1 MTDGPDPASLPPSRA
16 AATALAVTLALQM
29 FTSLAATATS
39 VLAPM
44 IASDLG
50 VSPNL
55 IGVFVGIIYVGSM
68 AGSLAAGGFVE
79 RFGAIR
85 VSQTCVL
92 LCAASLAAV
101 CAGAAPPSSLVVLL
115 ALAPLALGI
124 AMAFDTTLLAP
135 MLAADGG
142 LVLLALL
149 DATLASGRSVVVAR
163 EPPAVLSVG
172 RANAVR
178 LQLRSTARRPLEVTV
193 TEDRPPE
200 VAVTDLPARATL
212 AARGRATITYHLSP
226 SRRGAVELGDHHVR
240 YRSPLGLWQRQL
252 RLPARHTLKVYP
264 DVTAVRVYELLAR
277 QSRENL
283 LVRAVRLRGGEN
295 EFERL
300 REYGRDDE
308 YRNIDWKATA
318 RRGRLIVREYQ
329 QERNQT
335 VVCLL
340 DCGRLM
346 TAESD
351 GLAQMDHAL
360 NAVLMLAHVAAR
372 GGDQLGLMA
381 FDARVRAYLPPAGG
395 RRAAQR
401 VAHAMYDLHPS
412 MVETDFEGAFAEL
425 TKRLRKRALVVLF
438 TQVIDDVS
446 AQAVLRQVRSLRPR
460 HLPVCVLFRDPDLD
474 RMAEPGPGLATA
486 PDGELY
492 VAAAAAETIL
502 WRERLVRDLKTG
514 GALVLHVP
522 PRQTTPAVINRYL
535 QIKAQHLL

>member
-1 MTDGPDPASLPPSRA
+1 MP
-16 AATALAVTLALQM
+16 
-29 FTSLAATATS
+29 
-39 VLAPM
+39 
-44 IASDLG
+44 
-50 VSPNL
+50 L
-55 IGVFVGIIYVGSM
+55 IPTPR
-68 AGSLAAGGFVE
+68 L
-79 RFGAIR
+79 
-85 VSQTCVL
+85 
-92 LCAASLAAV
+92 
-101 CAGAAPPSSLVVLL
+101 VLL
-115 ALAPLALGI
+115 ALLPLALGI
-124 AMAFDTTLLAP
+124 AMAFDTTLLKP

-142 LVLLALL
+142 LLFLALL
-149 DATLASGRSVVVAR
+149 DVALAGGRSIIVAR
-163 EPPAVLSVG
+163 EAPAVLSVG
-172 RANAVR
+172 RANPIR
-178 LQLRSTARRPLEVTV
+178 LRLRSTSRRRLEVVV
-193 TEDRPPE
+193 TDDRPPE
-200 VAVTDLPARATL
+200 ILVADLPAQVTL
-212 AARGRATITYHLSP
+212 DPRGRATVTYHVSP
-226 SRRGAVELGDHHVR
+226 SRRGAVELRDHHVR
-240 YRSPLGLWQRQL
+240 YPSPLGLWQRQL
-252 RLPARHTLKVYP
+252 RLPARDTLKVYP

-308 YRNIDWKATA
+308 FRHVDWKATA

-346 TAESD
+346 TAESE
-351 GLAQMDHAL
+351 GLAQLDHAL

-381 FDARVRAYLPPAGG
+381 FDARVRHYLAPAGG

-401 VAHAMYDLHPS
+401 VAHAMYDVHASL
-412 MVETDFEGAFAEL
+412 VETDFEGAFAEL

-446 AQAVLRQVRSLRPR
+446 AQTVLRQVRSLRPR

-474 RMAEPGPGLATA
+474 RLAEPGGGLATA
-486 PDGELY
+486 PDGELF

-514 GALVLHVP
+514 CALVLHVP
-522 PRQTTPAVINRYL
+522 PRQTTPAIINRYL

>member
-1 MTDGPDPASLPPSRA
+1 MP
-16 AATALAVTLALQM
+16 
-29 FTSLAATATS
+29 
-39 VLAPM
+39 
-44 IASDLG
+44 
-50 VSPNL
+50 L
-55 IGVFVGIIYVGSM
+55 IPTPR
-68 AGSLAAGGFVE
+68 L
-79 RFGAIR
+79 
-85 VSQTCVL
+85 
-92 LCAASLAAV
+92 
-101 CAGAAPPSSLVVLL
+101 VLL
-115 ALAPLALGI
+115 ALAPLALG
-124 AMAFDTTLLAP
+124 MAAAIDTTLVAP
-135 MLAADGG
+135 MLAADGA
-142 LVLLALL
+142 LLALALL
-149 DATLASGRSVVVAR
+149 DAMLASGRSIVVGR
-163 EPPAVLSVG
+163 EPPSVLSVG
-172 RANAVR
+172 RANPVR
-178 LQLRSTARRPLEVTV
+178 LQIRSTARRQLDVSITD
-193 TEDRPPE
+193 DRPPD
-200 VAVTDLPARATL
+200 VGVRDLPARATL
-212 AARGRATITYHLSP
+212 APRGRASVVYHLSP
-226 SRRGAVELGDHHVR
+226 SRRGVVELGDHHVR
-240 YRSPLGLWQRQL
+240 YPSPLGLWQRQL
-252 RLPARHTLKVYP
+252 RLPARHALKVYP
-264 DVTAVRVYELLAR
+264 DVTAVRAYELLAR

-346 TAESD
+346 TAESA
-351 GLAQMDHAL
+351 GLAQLDHAL

-381 FDARVRAYLPPAGG
+381 FDAQVRTYLPPAGG

-401 VAHAMYDLHPS
+401 VAHAMYDVHANL
-412 MVETDFEGAFAEL
+412 VETDFEGAFTEL
-425 TKRLRKRALVVLF
+425 SKRLRKRALVVLF

-460 HLPVCVLFRDPDLD
+460 HLPLCVLFRDPDLD
-474 RMAEPGPGLATA
+474 RMAEPATGLAAA
-486 PDGELY
+486 PDGELF

-522 PRQTTPAVINRYL
+522 PRQTTPAIINRYL

>member
-1 MTDGPDPASLPPSRA
+1 MP
-16 AATALAVTLALQM
+16 
-29 FTSLAATATS
+29 
-39 VLAPM
+39 
-44 IASDLG
+44 
-50 VSPNL
+50 L
-55 IGVFVGIIYVGSM
+55 IPTPR
-68 AGSLAAGGFVE
+68 L
-79 RFGAIR
+79 
-85 VSQTCVL
+85 
-92 LCAASLAAV
+92 
-101 CAGAAPPSSLVVLL
+101 VLL

-124 AMAFDTTLLAP
+124 AMAFDTTLLVP

-149 DATLASGRSVVVAR
+149 DAALASGRSVVVAR

-193 TEDRPPE
+193 TDDRPPE
-200 VAVTDLPARATL
+200 VGVADLPARATL
-212 AARGRATITYHLSP
+212 AARGRATVTYRLSP
-226 SRRGAVELGDHHVR
+226 SRRGAIELGDHHVR
-240 YRSPLGLWQRQL
+240 YPSPLGLWQRQL

-264 DVTAVRVYELLAR
+264 DVTAVRAYELLAR

-381 FDARVRAYLPPAGG
+381 FDTRVRAYLPPAGG

-412 MVETDFEGAFAEL
+412 MVETDFEAAFAEL

-460 HLPVCVLFRDPDLD
+460 HLPVCVLFRDPELD

-486 PDGELY
+486 PDGDLF

-522 PRQTTPAVINRYL
+522 PRLTTPAVINRYL

>member
-1 MTDGPDPASLPPSRA
+1 MRL
-16 AATALAVTLALQM
+16 
-29 FTSLAATATS
+29 
-39 VLAPM
+39 
-44 IASDLG
+44 
-50 VSPNL
+50 
-55 IGVFVGIIYVGSM
+55 
-68 AGSLAAGGFVE
+68 
-79 RFGAIR
+79 
-85 VSQTCVL
+85 
-92 LCAASLAAV
+92 
-101 CAGAAPPSSLVVLL
+101 VLL
-115 ALAPLALGI
+115 ALGPLALGI
-124 AMAFDTTLLAP
+124 AMTIDSTLLLP
-135 MLAADGG
+135 TLAADGG
-142 LVLLALL
+142 LVLLALFDGL
-149 DATLASGRSVVVAR
+149 LASGRLVVVTR
-163 EPPAVLSVG
+163 EAPSVLSVG
-172 RANAVR
+172 RANLVTLR
-178 LQLRSTARRPLEVTV
+178 LRSRARRRLDVSVTD
-193 TEDRPPE
+193 DRPTG
-200 VAVTDLPARATL
+200 VAIPDLPARVTL
-212 AARGRATITYHLSP
+212 AARGRATVVYHLSP
-226 SRRGAVELGDHHVR
+226 SRRGAVEIGDHHVR
-240 YRSPLGLWQRQL
+240 YPSPLGLWQRQL
-252 RLPARHTLKVYP
+252 RLPARNVLKVYP
-264 DVTAVRVYELLAR
+264 DVTAVRQYELLAR

-346 TAESD
+346 TAESN
-351 GLAQMDHAL
+351 GLAQLDHAL
-360 NAVLMLAHVAAR
+360 NAVLMLSHVAAR
-372 GGDQLGLMA
+372 AGDQLGLMA
-381 FDARVRAYLPPAGG
+381 FDARVRNYLPPAGG

-401 VAHAMYDLHPS
+401 VAHAMYDVHAS
-412 MVETDFEGAFAEL
+412 MVETDYEGAFAEL

-474 RMAEPGPGLATA
+474 RLAEPSTGLATA
-486 PDGELY
+486 PDGELF
-492 VAAAAAETIL
+492 VASAAAETIL

-514 GALVLHVP
+514 GALVLHIP

>member
-1 MTDGPDPASLPPSRA
+1 MP
-16 AATALAVTLALQM
+16 
-29 FTSLAATATS
+29 
-39 VLAPM
+39 
-44 IASDLG
+44 
-50 VSPNL
+50 L
-55 IGVFVGIIYVGSM
+55 IPTPRM
-68 AGSLAAGGFVE
+68 
-79 RFGAIR
+79 
-85 VSQTCVL
+85 
-92 LCAASLAAV
+92 
-101 CAGAAPPSSLVVLL
+101 VLL

-124 AMAFDTTLLAP
+124 AMAFDSTLLAP
-135 MLAADGG
+135 TLAADGG
-142 LVLLALL
+142 LLLLALL
-149 DATLASGRSVVVAR
+149 DAALASGRSIVVAR
-163 EPPAVLSVG
+163 EAPTVLSVG
-172 RANAVR
+172 RANPVR
-178 LQLRSTARRPLEVTV
+178 LQIRSTARRKLDVTV
-193 TEDRPPE
+193 MDDRPPE
-200 VAVTDLPARATL
+200 VGVTDLPARATL
-212 AARGRATITYHLSP
+212 AARGRATLTYHLSP
-226 SRRGAVELGDHHVR
+226 SRRGAIELGDHHVR
-240 YRSPLGLWQRQL
+240 YPSPLGLWQRQL
-252 RLPARHTLKVYP
+252 RLPARNTLKVYP

-360 NAVLMLAHVAAR
+360 NAVLMLSHVAAR

-381 FDARVRAYLPPAGG
+381 FDSRVRTYLPPAGG

-401 VAHAMYDLHPS
+401 VAHAMYDVHAN
-412 MVETDFEGAFAEL
+412 MVETDFESAFTEL

-446 AQAVLRQVRSLRPR
+446 AQMVLRQVRSLRPR
-460 HLPVCVLFRDPDLD
+460 HLPVCVLFRDTDLD
-474 RMAEPGPGLATA
+474 RLAEPPGLAAA
-486 PDGELY
+486 PDGELF
-492 VAAAAAETIL
+492 VAAAAAETIV

-522 PRQTTPAVINRYL
+522 PRQTTPALINRYL

>member
-1 MTDGPDPASLPPSRA
+1 MP
-16 AATALAVTLALQM
+16 
-29 FTSLAATATS
+29 
-39 VLAPM
+39 
-44 IASDLG
+44 
-50 VSPNL
+50 L
-55 IGVFVGIIYVGSM
+55 IPTPR
-68 AGSLAAGGFVE
+68 L
-79 RFGAIR
+79 
-85 VSQTCVL
+85 
-92 LCAASLAAV
+92 
-101 CAGAAPPSSLVVLL
+101 VLL
-115 ALAPLALGI
+115 ALAPLLLGA
-124 AMAFDTTLLAP
+124 AMAVDSSLLGP
-135 MLAADGG
+135 MLIADGA
-142 LVLLALL
+142 LVLLAVL
-149 DATLASGRSVVVAR
+149 DGLLASGRQVIVTR

-172 RANAVR
+172 RTNPIR
-178 LQLRSTARRPLEVTV
+178 LRIRSTARRRLDVTV
-193 TEDRPPE
+193 TDDRPPE
-200 VAVTDLPARATL
+200 VAVADLPARKTL
-212 AARGRATITYHLSP
+212 GPRGRANVVYHVSP

-240 YRSPLGLWQRQL
+240 YPSPLGLWQRQL
-252 RLPARHTLKVYP
+252 RIPARHIAKVYP
-264 DVTAVRVYELLAR
+264 DVAAVRAYELLAR

-335 VVCLL
+335 IVCLL

-351 GLAQMDHAL
+351 GLAQLDHAL
-360 NAVLMLAHVAAR
+360 NAVLMLSHVAAR
-372 GGDQLGLMA
+372 AGDQLGLMA
-381 FDARVRAYLPPAGG
+381 FDAHVRTYLPPAGG

-401 VAHAMYDLHPS
+401 VAQATYDLHAG
-412 MVETDFEGAFAEL
+412 MVETDFEGAFMEL

-446 AQAVLRQVRSLRPR
+446 AQAVLRQVRGLRPR

-474 RMAEPGPGLATA
+474 RLAEPPSGLAGA

-492 VAAAAAETIL
+492 VGAAAAEAIV
-502 WRERLVRDLKTG
+502 WRERLVRDLKVG

-522 PRQTTPAVINRYL
+522 PRNTTPAVINRYL

>member
-1 MTDGPDPASLPPSRA
+1 MPLIP
-16 AATALAVTLALQM
+16 TLRL
-29 FTSLAATATS
+29 
-39 VLAPM
+39 
-44 IASDLG
+44 
-50 VSPNL
+50 
-55 IGVFVGIIYVGSM
+55 
-68 AGSLAAGGFVE
+68 
-79 RFGAIR
+79 
-85 VSQTCVL
+85 
-92 LCAASLAAV
+92 
-101 CAGAAPPSSLVVLL
+101 VLL
-115 ALAPLALGI
+115 ALAPLAFGI
-124 AMAFDTTLLAP
+124 VMAFDPTLRGP

-142 LVLLALL
+142 LLLLALL
-149 DATLASGRSVVVAR
+149 DAALAGGRSIVVAR
-163 EPPAVLSVG
+163 EAPAVLSVG
-172 RANAVR
+172 RANPVR
-178 LQLRSTARRPLEVTV
+178 LLLRSTSRRRLEVTV
-193 TEDRPPE
+193 TDDRPAD
-200 VAVTDLPARATL
+200 VAATNLPARATL
-212 AARGRATITYHLSP
+212 DPRGRATVTYHLSP
-226 SRRGAVELGDHHVR
+226 SRRGAVELGAHHVR
-240 YRSPLGLWQRQL
+240 YPSPLGLWQRQL
-252 RLPARHTLKVYP
+252 RLPARDTLKVYP

-283 LVRAVRLRGGEN
+283 LVRAIRLRGGEN

-346 TAESD
+346 TAESE
-351 GLAQMDHAL
+351 GLAQLDHAL

-372 GGDQLGLMA
+372 AGDQLGLMA
-381 FDARVRAYLPPAGG
+381 FDARVRNYLPPAGG

-401 VAHAMYDLHPS
+401 VAHAMYDVHANL
-412 MVETDFEGAFAEL
+412 VETDFEGAFAEL

-474 RMAEPGPGLATA
+474 RLAEPSAGLATA

-522 PRQTTPAVINRYL
+522 PRQTTPAIINRYL

>member
-1 MTDGPDPASLPPSRA
+1 MPLIP
-16 AATALAVTLALQM
+16 TL
-29 FTSLAATATS
+29 
-39 VLAPM
+39 
-44 IASDLG
+44 
-50 VSPNL
+50 
-55 IGVFVGIIYVGSM
+55 
-68 AGSLAAGGFVE
+68 
-79 RFGAIR
+79 R
-85 VSQTCVL
+85 
-92 LCAASLAAV
+92 
-101 CAGAAPPSSLVVLL
+101 LVVL
-115 ALAPLALGI
+115 ALAPLLLGI
-124 AMAFDTTLLAP
+124 ATAIDSNLRGP

-149 DATLASGRSVVVAR
+149 DGLLASGRKVVVTR
-163 EPPAVLSVG
+163 ESPAVLSVG
-172 RANAVR
+172 RTNPIR
-178 LQLRSTARRPLEVTV
+178 LQIRSIARRPLDVTV
-193 TEDRPPE
+193 TDDRPPD
-200 VAVTDLPARATL
+200 VGVDNLPARAKL
-212 AARGRATITYHLSP
+212 SPRGRASVVYHLSP
-226 SRRGAVELGDHHVR
+226 SRRGAFELGDHHVR
-240 YRSPLGLWQRQL
+240 YPSPLGLWQRQL
-252 RLPARHTLKVYP
+252 RIRARHVAKVYP
-264 DVTAVRVYELLAR
+264 DVAAVRQYELLAR

-335 VVCLL
+335 VVCLI

-372 GGDQLGLMA
+372 AGDQLGLMA
-381 FDARVRAYLPPAGG
+381 FDAHVRSYLPPAGG

-401 VAHAMYDLHPS
+401 VAQATYDLHAS
-412 MVETDFEGAFAEL
+412 MVETDFEGAFTEL

-474 RMAEPGPGLATA
+474 RLAEPSAGLATA
-486 PDGELY
+486 PDGDLFT
-492 VAAAAAETIL
+492 AAAAAETIL
-502 WRERLVRDLKTG
+502 WRERLVRDLKIG

-535 QIKAQHLL
+535 QVKAQHLL

>member
-1 MTDGPDPASLPPSRA
+1 MPLIP
-16 AATALAVTLALQM
+16 TLRL
-29 FTSLAATATS
+29 
-39 VLAPM
+39 
-44 IASDLG
+44 
-50 VSPNL
+50 
-55 IGVFVGIIYVGSM
+55 
-68 AGSLAAGGFVE
+68 
-79 RFGAIR
+79 
-85 VSQTCVL
+85 
-92 LCAASLAAV
+92 
-101 CAGAAPPSSLVVLL
+101 VLL
-115 ALAPLALGI
+115 AFAPLALGI
-124 AMAFDTTLLAP
+124 VMAFDTTLRGP

-149 DATLASGRSVVVAR
+149 DAALAGGRSIVVAR
-163 EPPAVLSVG
+163 EAPAVLSVG
-172 RANAVR
+172 RPNPIR
-178 LQLRSTARRPLEVTV
+178 LLLRSTSRRRLAVTV
-193 TEDRPPE
+193 TDDCPAE
-200 VAVTDLPARATL
+200 VAVRDLPGQVTL
-212 AARGRATITYHLSP
+212 EPRGRATVAYHLSP

-240 YRSPLGLWQRQL
+240 YPSPLGLWQRQL
-252 RLPARHTLKVYP
+252 RLRARDTLKVYP
-264 DVTAVRVYELLAR
+264 DVKAVRAYELLAR

-351 GLAQMDHAL
+351 GLAQLDHAL

-372 GGDQLGLMA
+372 GGDQLGVMA
-381 FDARVRAYLPPAGG
+381 FDARVRNYLPPAGG

-401 VAHAMYDLHPS
+401 VAHAMYDVHANL
-412 MVETDFEGAFAEL
+412 VETDFEGAFTEL

-446 AQAVLRQVRSLRPR
+446 AHTVLRQVRSLRPR

-474 RMAEPGPGLATA
+474 RLAEPSTGLAA
-486 PDGELY
+486 VPDGELY

-522 PRQTTPAVINRYL
+522 PRQTTPALINRYL

>member
-1 MTDGPDPASLPPSRA
+1 
-16 AATALAVTLALQM
+16 
-29 FTSLAATATS
+29 
-39 VLAPM
+39 
-44 IASDLG
+44 
-50 VSPNL
+50 
-55 IGVFVGIIYVGSM
+55 
-68 AGSLAAGGFVE
+68 
-79 RFGAIR
+79 
-85 VSQTCVL
+85 
-92 LCAASLAAV
+92 
-101 CAGAAPPSSLVVLL
+101 VLL

-124 AMAFDTTLLAP
+124 GMAFDASLLAP
-135 MLAADGG
+135 MLAADGA
-142 LVLLALL
+142 LVLLAVIDGLL
-149 DATLASGRSVVVAR
+149 AGGRAVAVTR
-163 EPPAVLSVG
+163 EAPAVLSVG
-172 RANAVR
+172 RANPIR
-178 LQLRSTARRPLEVTV
+178 LQLRSRARRRLAVTI
-193 TEDRPPE
+193 TDDRPPN
-200 VAVTDLPARATL
+200 VTVDNLPARATL
-212 AARGRATITYHLSP
+212 DARGRASLVYHLHP
-226 SRRGAVELGDHHVR
+226 SRRGAVELGGHTVR
-240 YRSPLGLWQRQL
+240 YPSPLGLWQRQL
-252 RLPARHTLKVYP
+252 RLPARDTLKVYP
-264 DVTAVRVYELLAR
+264 DVKAVRAYELLAR

-351 GLAQMDHAL
+351 GLAQLDHAL

-372 GGDQLGLMA
+372 AGDQLGLMA
-381 FDARVRAYLPPAGG
+381 FDARVRSYLPPAGG

-401 VAHAMYDLHPS
+401 VAHATYDLHANL
-412 MVETDFEGAFAEL
+412 VETDFEGAFAEL

-460 HLPVCVLFRDPDLD
+460 HLPVCVLFRDPELD
-474 RMAEPGPGLATA
+474 RMAEPTSGLATA
-486 PDGELY
+486 PDGELF

-522 PRQTTPAVINRYL
+522 PRQTTPAIINRYL

>member
-1 MTDGPDPASLPPSRA
+1 MP
-16 AATALAVTLALQM
+16 
-29 FTSLAATATS
+29 
-39 VLAPM
+39 
-44 IASDLG
+44 
-50 VSPNL
+50 L
-55 IGVFVGIIYVGSM
+55 IPTPR
-68 AGSLAAGGFVE
+68 L
-79 RFGAIR
+79 
-85 VSQTCVL
+85 
-92 LCAASLAAV
+92 
-101 CAGAAPPSSLVVLL
+101 VLL
-115 ALAPLALGI
+115 ALAPLALG
-124 AMAFDTTLLAP
+124 MAAAIDTTLVAP
-135 MLAADGG
+135 MLAADGA
-142 LVLLALL
+142 LLALALL
-149 DATLASGRSVVVAR
+149 DAMLASGRSIVVAR
-163 EPPAVLSVG
+163 ESPAVLSVG
-172 RANAVR
+172 RANPIR
-178 LQLRSTARRPLEVTV
+178 LQIRSTARRQLDVSITD
-193 TEDRPPE
+193 DRPPD
-200 VAVTDLPARATL
+200 VDVRDLPARATL
-212 AARGRATITYHLSP
+212 AARGRASVVYHLSP

-240 YRSPLGLWQRQL
+240 YPSPLGLWQRQL
-252 RLPARHTLKVYP
+252 RLPARHALKVYP
-264 DVTAVRVYELLAR
+264 DVTAVRAYELLAR

-346 TAESD
+346 TAESA
-351 GLAQMDHAL
+351 GLAQLDHAL
-360 NAVLMLAHVAAR
+360 NAVLMLAHVAGRA
-372 GGDQLGLMA
+372 GDQLGLMA
-381 FDARVRAYLPPAGG
+381 FDARVRTYLPPAGG

-401 VAHAMYDLHPS
+401 VAHAMYDVHANL
-412 MVETDFEGAFAEL
+412 VETDFEGAFAEL
-425 TKRLRKRALVVLF
+425 SKRLRKRALVVLF

-460 HLPVCVLFRDPDLD
+460 HLPLCVLFRDPDLD
-474 RMAEPGPGLATA
+474 RLAEPATGLATA
-486 PDGELY
+486 PDGELF

-522 PRQTTPAVINRYL
+522 PRQTTPAIINRYL

>member
-1 MTDGPDPASLPPSRA
+1 MPLIP
-16 AATALAVTLALQM
+16 TLRL
-29 FTSLAATATS
+29 
-39 VLAPM
+39 
-44 IASDLG
+44 
-50 VSPNL
+50 
-55 IGVFVGIIYVGSM
+55 
-68 AGSLAAGGFVE
+68 
-79 RFGAIR
+79 
-85 VSQTCVL
+85 
-92 LCAASLAAV
+92 
-101 CAGAAPPSSLVVLL
+101 VLL
-115 ALAPLALGI
+115 ALAPLAFGI
-124 AMAFDTTLLAP
+124 VMAFDPTLRGP

-142 LVLLALL
+142 LLLLALL
-149 DATLASGRSVVVAR
+149 DAALAGGRSIVVAR
-163 EPPAVLSVG
+163 EAPAVLSVG
-172 RANAVR
+172 RANPVR
-178 LQLRSTARRPLEVTV
+178 LLLRSTSRRRLEVTV
-193 TEDRPPE
+193 TDDRPAD
-200 VAVTDLPARATL
+200 VAATNLPARATL
-212 AARGRATITYHLSP
+212 DPRGRATVTYHLSP
-226 SRRGAVELGDHHVR
+226 SRRGAVELGAQHVR
-240 YRSPLGLWQRQL
+240 YPSPLGLWQRQL
-252 RLPARHTLKVYP
+252 RLPARDTLKVYP

-283 LVRAVRLRGGEN
+283 LVRAIRLRGGEN

-346 TAESD
+346 TAESE
-351 GLAQMDHAL
+351 GLAQLDHAL

-372 GGDQLGLMA
+372 AGDQLGLMA
-381 FDARVRAYLPPAGG
+381 FDARVRNYLPPAGG

-401 VAHAMYDLHPS
+401 VAHAMYDVHANL
-412 MVETDFEGAFAEL
+412 VETDFEGAFAEL

-474 RMAEPGPGLATA
+474 RLAEPSAGLATA

-522 PRQTTPAVINRYL
+522 PRQTTPAIINRYL